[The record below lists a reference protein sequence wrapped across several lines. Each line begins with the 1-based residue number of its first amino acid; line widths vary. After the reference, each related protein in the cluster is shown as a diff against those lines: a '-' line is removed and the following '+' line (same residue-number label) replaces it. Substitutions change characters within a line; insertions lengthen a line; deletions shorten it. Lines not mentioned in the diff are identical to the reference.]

1 MHNLA
6 PTISEYIEN
15 QFPEVYREDGPN
27 LVAFIKAY
35 YEYLESTA
43 TSPTTLT
50 RTMFQNR
57 DIDETLNTFIVHFKE
72 KYLSEFP
79 YAKSVDNRFA
89 IKHIMDYY
97 RSKGTPLA
105 TKLLIRMLFNEDA
118 EVYYPGDDVFKA
130 SDSKWHV
137 PRYIEV
143 SNSTRSSGFVNK
155 QITGSRSGAKAF
167 VEGIVSKR
175 IQGRM
180 IDILF
185 LSNIQGTFRT
195 NELVTDDGIYVNAP
209 NIIGSLSSMI
219 PILGGRNN
227 VVGDIFNVV
236 DDTGKQGKVRVTGV
250 EDATGR
256 VDFNLIDGGTGY
268 TLNDLDDG
276 DTLDDYTDVRV
287 ATAMIPVDNS
297 NTSNQFIQFEKVVQ
311 ERNTINILSSTDIN
325 SQYTTR
331 LAANTSPGDYLV
343 GVKTW
348 PESYTGD
355 GSTTVFARSTVTA
368 TSSLFVTLDN
378 VLITLTTDYTS
389 NATHVTLNSAPASG
403 VVIKVVEYTQVA
415 NSLVYT
421 VANTDSDFITIGT
434 ASAYSS
440 AIVVVTSGTFANQIS
455 VDFATA
461 TAFIPNETVL
471 EESTTVIT
479 HDING
484 STVFANGDKVEMKV
498 FTTPPTGPDYLSSYA
513 YGYVST
519 SNTTSVTLEPSW
531 GTFIANEEASV
542 YYANGSIVA
551 AKTENINTIEITTAG
566 AIGLATSN
574 TDANTW
580 TIEIVSGEFTAG
592 KKTIGIESR
601 TEETITALRTTGAS
615 DIWYNGVLTANGVI
629 DTVANTTAIGVVV
642 GQNTTFVGLHG
653 NTQPFSYIKGAG
665 MGIKTAR
672 EELLAV
678 NLAVRPN
685 LDLTISNTGIG
696 TGTSASFQP
705 GALENEETV
714 TLNTDFLNANNI
726 SQQKFLNVVAGTAS
740 NSAFGFV
747 DSITINSGVATSNG
761 TSKYISAIS
770 QANPAVVTTTTEHGF
785 TEGNALTITDVKG
798 MTQVNDNE
806 YFVEY
811 LTTTTFALYQNSDL
825 STSIDST
832 GFTAY
837 TTGGGT
843 LYANGTG
850 SVTFTGGGY
859 ADGDPKVKATGS
871 VTTDVNGVITTITVD
886 YGGEGYWATPT
897 IVLPSTSGTAA
908 VVVVNMDHGY
918 GFVKNPSGD
927 QDTEFQHLFTFDDF
941 TMGTITSLTRINP
954 GANYNTD
961 PFISLHNKYIA
972 AYDRRDIILFVEL
985 NSGGFKVGEIVEQ
998 DGVEKGVVKSAIS
1011 SIPSSVTLTRTR
1023 FNTSWSGSNIIG
1035 AETGASASILDQ
1047 FIDESSKGMGTN
1059 AVVTGTVIVAN
1070 GVATSLDVID
1080 SGYGYLHG
1088 QEMELIRPGNDF
1100 IISANSVVAT
1110 EGTGTGYWTSTT
1122 SHISDASRIHDN
1134 KYYQEFSYD
1143 VQTGV
1148 SLNKYERIFKKVLHV
1163 AGTELFGTVVKNSNI
1178 NTNVGVAVATANT
1191 VSIA

>member
-209 NIIGSLSSMI
+209 NIIGSLSSMT

-227 VVGDIFNVV
+227 VIGDIFNVV

-378 VLITLTTDYTS
+378 VLITLNTDYTS

-403 VVIKVVEYTQVA
+403 VAIKVVEYTQVA

-531 GTFIANEEASV
+531 GTFINGEAASV

-551 AKTENINTIEITTAG
+551 AKTEDINSTDVTTAG

-747 DSITINSGVATSNG
+747 DSITITS
-761 TSKYISAIS
+761 
-770 QANPAVVTTTTEHGF
+770 
-785 TEGNALTITDVKG
+785 
-798 MTQVNDNE
+798 
-806 YFVEY
+806 
-811 LTTTTFALYQNSDL
+811 
-825 STSIDST
+825 
-832 GFTAY
+832 
-837 TTGGGT
+837 GGT

-886 YGGEGYWATPT
+886 YGGEGYWTTPT